1 MSCILL
7 LYFHV
12 FSNPVFVFLVYKW
25 KIVELQKEFFERRK
39 LEVASLG
46 IVKLN

>member
-25 KIVELQKEFFERRK
+25 KIVELQKEF
-39 LEVASLG
+39 LW
-46 IVKLN
+46 VKK

>member
-12 FSNPVFVFLVYKW
+12 FSNPASVFLVYKW
-25 KIVELQKEFFERRK
+25 KIVELQKEFFESRK
-39 LEVASLG
+39 LEVVSL
-46 IVKLN
+46 